1 LKAELTSF
9 DVKAVVYELASII
22 RNARVE
28 NIYQIGHK
36 TLLFKLHSP
45 NQPTRQL
52 LVEAGKRVH
61 LTDYIVE
68 KPPSPSVFCT
78 VLRKNLNGGV
88 LEGIE
93 QHEFERIIT
102 FKIRVRQEPTQLIA
116 ELFGE
121 GNIILANQENRIV
134 TAMTFK
140 KMRDRNILRNETFK
154 HAPASGENPLL
165 ITQPQLEKIRSLG
178 KTEIVRA
185 LAKHLSVG
193 GLYAEELLLRANVD
207 KNTPC
212 QDITQEQTDVI
223 FQHLQNLLDPLSK
236 GRFDPA
242 IIIDDQGVWIDVTPT
257 RLKMYEHL
265 GAQPYD
271 SFNKA
276 LDEYY
281 TRMSQAGGISE
292 ARKEHEKELA
302 RQQRMFQDQQKMLD
316 EAQKTLERNKR
327 LGDLL
332 YAHLGELQLL
342 QQEISDA
349 KLRGENWEQLSKKF
363 EREKKEGRSPALYF
377 DSFDAKNLTLNLSI
391 EDSVIPIRMNWT
403 IQANAAGYY
412 ERMKKAERKLEGS
425 KKALEET
432 RRRLEELQE
441 KWTEKVQQAKI
452 EGTPKRT
459 EKAWYEKFRWF
470 NSSDSFLVIGGRD
483 ATTNEI
489 LVKKHLEPH
498 DIVLHADIVGAPFVI
513 IKTQDKPPTEQAIL
527 EAAQFAASYS
537 RAWREMLSI
546 LDVYW
551 IHSEQVS
558 KASPTGQY
566 LAKGSFIIHGKKNYI
581 RKAALRISLG
591 VLAEDGSVRMV
602 GGPLEAIRK
611 QTNAYVELVP
621 GQQTSAE
628 LAKRIRVLLS
638 EKASSE
644 YRGEISRIPIEE
656 IQGFIPPGK
665 SNIVRGEK

>member
-9 DVKAVVYELASII
+9 DVRAIVYELSNTIT
-22 RNARVE
+22 NARVE
-28 NIYQIGHK
+28 NIYQTGHK

-61 LTDYIVE
+61 LTNYVVE

-78 VLRKNLNGGV
+78 VLRKHLNGGM
-88 LEGIE
+88 LESIE

-102 FKIRVRQEPTQLIA
+102 LKIRVRQEHAKLIV

-121 GNIILANQENRIV
+121 GNIILVDQDNRIV
-134 TAMTFK
+134 TAMTFR
-140 KMRDRNILRNETFK
+140 KMRDRNVLRNEIFK

-165 ITQPQLEKIRSLG
+165 ATQPQLEKICSLG
-178 KTEIVRA
+178 KTQIVRA
-185 LAKHLSVG
+185 LVKHLSIG
-193 GLYAEELLLRANVD
+193 GVYAEELLLRANVD

-212 QDITQEQTDVI
+212 QDITQEQIDAI
-223 FQHLQNLLDPLSK
+223 FQHLQSLLDPFRI

-242 IIIDDQGVWIDVTPT
+242 ILIGDQGEWIDVTPT
-257 RLKMYEHL
+257 RLRTYEHL
-265 GAQPYD
+265 KAEPYD

-302 RQQRMFQDQQKMLD
+302 RQQRMLQDQQEKLD

-327 LGDLL
+327 FGDLL
-332 YAHLGELQLL
+332 YSHLGELQLL
-342 QQEISDA
+342 QQQISDA
-349 KLRGENWEQLSKKF
+349 KSRGENWEQISMKLEK
-363 EREKKEGRSPALYF
+363 EKKDGRSPALYF
-377 DSFDAKNLTLNLSI
+377 HSFDAGNLALNLSI
-391 EDSVIPIRMNWT
+391 ESLVIPIRMNWT
-403 IQANAAGYY
+403 IQANGAEYY

-432 RRRLEELQE
+432 QGRLEELQ
-441 KWTEKVQQAKI
+441 KRWTEKTQQTKT
-452 EGTPKRT
+452 EKTPKKL

-470 NSSDSFLVIGGRD
+470 NSSDGFLVLGGRD
-483 ATTNEI
+483 AATNEI
-489 LVKKHLEPH
+489 LIKKYLQAH
-498 DIVLHADIVGAPFVI
+498 DIVFHADIVGAPFAIV
-513 IKTQDKPPTEQAIL
+513 KTQGKPPTEQAIQ

-551 IHSEQVS
+551 IHPEQVS
-558 KASPTGQY
+558 KTSPTGQY

-581 RKAALRISLG
+581 RKVALRIALG
-591 VLAEDGSVRMV
+591 VFAEKGHMHMI
-602 GGPLEAIRK
+602 GGPPEAIRR
-611 QTNAYVELVP
+611 QTNVYVELIP
-621 GQQTSAE
+621 GEQTSAE
-628 LAKRIRVLLS
+628 LAKRIRGFLS

-644 YRGEISRIPIEE
+644 YTDEVSRITIEE
-656 IQGFIPPGK
+656 IQRFIPPGK
-665 SNIVRGEK
+665 SNILKGEK

>member
-1 LKAELTSF
+1 MKSELTSF
-9 DVKAVVYELASII
+9 DVGAVVYELAQAI

-28 NIYQIGHK
+28 NVYQIGRK
-36 TLLFKLHSP
+36 ALLFKLHSP

-52 LVEAGKRVH
+52 LVEAGKRIH
-61 LTDYIVE
+61 LTDYAVE

-78 VLRKNLNGGV
+78 FLRKHLNGGT
-88 LEGIE
+88 LESIE

-102 FKIRVRQEPTQLIA
+102 FMIRVRQEHVQLIV

-121 GNIILANQENRIV
+121 GNIILTNQENRIA

-140 KMRDRNILRNETFK
+140 RMRDRNILRNETFK

-165 ITQPQLEKIRSLG
+165 VTRPQLEIRSLG
-178 KTEIVRA
+178 KTAIVRG
-185 LAKHLSVG
+185 LVKHLSIG

-212 QDITQEQTDVI
+212 QDITQEQNEAI
-223 FQHLQNLLDPLSK
+223 FQHLQSLLEPLRT

-242 IIIDDQGVWIDVTPT
+242 IIIDDQDRWIDATPT
-257 RLKMYEHL
+257 KLKIYEHL
-265 GAQPYD
+265 KAEPHD

-276 LDEYY
+276 LDDYY

-292 ARKEHEKELA
+292 AQKEHEKELA
-302 RQQRMFQDQQKMLD
+302 RQQRMLQDQQQTLD

-342 QQEISDA
+342 HQQISDA
-349 KLRGENWEQLSKKF
+349 KSRGENWEQIAKRL
-363 EREKKEGRSPALYF
+363 EKENKEGRSPALYF
-377 DSFDAKNLTLNLSI
+377 HSFDAKNLTLNLSI
-391 EDSVIPIRMNWT
+391 EGSVIPIRMNWT
-403 IQANAAGYY
+403 IQANAAEYY
-412 ERMKKAERKLEGS
+412 ERMKKAERRLEGS
-425 KKALEET
+425 RKALEET
-432 RRRLEELQE
+432 QHRLEELRK
-441 KWTEKVQQAKI
+441 KWTEKIQQAKT
-452 EGTPKRT
+452 EEPARKQ

-470 NSSDSFLVIGGRD
+470 NSSDGFLVLGGRD

-498 DIVLHADIVGAPFVI
+498 DIVFHADIVGAPFVI
-513 IKTQDKPPTEQAIL
+513 IKTQGKPPTEQAIS

-551 IHSEQVS
+551 IRPEQVS
-558 KASPTGQY
+558 KTSPTGQY

-581 RKAALRISLG
+581 RKVALRIAIG
-591 VLAEDGSVRMV
+591 VFAENEHISII
-602 GGPLEAIRK
+602 GGPLEAIRR
-611 QTNAYVELVP
+611 QTKVYLELVP

-628 LAKRIRVLLS
+628 LAKRIRRLLS
-638 EKASSE
+638 ERASSE
-644 YRGEISRIPIEE
+644 YQAEISKISIEE

-665 SNIVRGEK
+665 SNIASEEK